1 MFYAID
7 LVFIKTSILTAL
19 KRIDKE
25 RRFVYILWGL
35 IVLVSVLCI
44 AAVITLLAK
53 CRPIQAN
60 WNGTGTCVNSDV
72 FAALAK
78 TAYAFDVLSDL
89 AMATIST
96 ILLWTPEMRLSSKVL
111 TGLALGLGVV

>member
-1 MFYAID
+1 M
-7 LVFIKTSILTAL
+7 VFIKTSILTAL

-25 RRFVYILWGL
+25 RRFVYALWGL
-35 IVLVSVLCI
+35 ILMVSILSI

-53 CRPIQAN
+53 CQPVQAS
-60 WNGTGTCVNSDV
+60 WNGSGTCLSSDV

-96 ILLWTPEMRLSSKVL
+96 LLLWAPEMRLRSKVL

>member
-1 MFYAID
+1 MN

-19 KRIDKE
+19 ERIDKE
-25 RRFVYILWGL
+25 RRFLYVLRGL
-35 IVLVSVLCI
+35 MVLVSLICI

-53 CRPIQAN
+53 CQPIQAN
-60 WNGTGTCVNSDV
+60 WNGTGTCVSSDV
-72 FAALAK
+72 FAVLAK

-96 ILLWTPEMRLSSKVL
+96 LLLWAPGMRLRSKVL